1 MPGGNRMWRHF
12 AIVSAFLCAEPAFAG
27 SAQLVLE
34 GTVSPVCTIAGA
46 AASISL
52 GEASRGAVGDIGNV
66 ALTCNLADAGPTVSL
81 SSLNHGLKRDG
92 GDELLAYGMEWNLPG
107 TTAFEAISSGTGTVT
122 TQLDAIAP
130 GTPRSARLVIKVS
143 AAEVSGKA
151 AGTYRDVIVI
161 SISP

>member
-1 MPGGNRMWRHF
+1 MLGGNRVIWSC
-12 AIVSAFLCAEPAFAG
+12 AVWAGLLCAQPAYAG

-34 GTVSPVCTIAGA
+34 GTVSPVCTIVGA
-46 AASISL
+46 AASVSL

-66 ALTCNLADAGPTVSL
+66 ALTCNLADTGPTVSL

-107 TTAFEAISSGTGTVT
+107 TSAFEAVSSGTGTVT
-122 TQLDAIAP
+122 TQLDPIAP

-143 AAEVSGKA
+143 AEEVSGKA

-161 SISP
+161 SILP